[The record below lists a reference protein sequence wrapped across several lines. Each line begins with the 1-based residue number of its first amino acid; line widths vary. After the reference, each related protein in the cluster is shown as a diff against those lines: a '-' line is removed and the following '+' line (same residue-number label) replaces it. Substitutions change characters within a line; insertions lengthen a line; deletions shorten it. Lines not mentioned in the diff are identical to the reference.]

1 MAGSLKPSSS
11 VAAVLPRLYVVCD
24 ADVCAQHGWSIPDFA
39 AACCDG
45 GATLIQL
52 RAKHLGSRDFLAAV
66 DAVVARASAYGAT
79 IVINDRADLA
89 RLSGAHGV
97 HVGQDDLM
105 PAHVRMVVGAE
116 AVVGLSTHTVTQI
129 DAACLEPVDYVAIG
143 PVFGTRTK
151 DTGYEAVGLDLVR
164 EAARRANAAQRPVVA
179 IGGITLDRA
188 ADVIVAGAASVA
200 VITDILVDGDPRAR
214 VHAFLDRLSRV

>member
-1 MAGSLKPSSS
+1 M
-11 VAAVLPRLYVVCD
+11 AAVLPRLYVVCD

-39 AACCDG
+39 AACLDG

-52 RAKHLGSRDFLAAV
+52 RAKHLGSRAFLAAA
-66 DAVVARASAYGAT
+66 DAVVARASTYGAT
-79 IVINDRADLA
+79 ILVNDRADLA
-89 RLSGAHGV
+89 RLSGAHGL
-97 HVGQDDLM
+97 HVGQDDLL
-105 PAHVRMVVGAE
+105 PAHVRMVVGAD

-143 PVFGTRTK
+143 PVFGTQTK
-151 DTGYEAVGLDLVR
+151 DTGYDAVGLDLVR
-164 EAARRANAAQRPVVA
+164 EAVARASAAQRPVVA

-188 ADVIVAGAASVA
+188 ADVIAAGAASVA
-200 VITDILVDGDPRAR
+200 VISDILVDGDPRSR